1 VISLAHGVEIRW
13 KSLVFSGLWPVGG
26 LFSYRTLYAVRP
38 KSLILENKKEHKMK
52 RLQLTIGLLMTF
64 AFSRLQAQTIDLK
77 ATIPFEFRMGKTL
90 MAAGDYTIHH
100 SNGVLTLRPENG
112 GNAVVGLAIATDLPK
127 HSSTAGLLFHR
138 YGETY
143 FLYKVWTPGSANAR
157 SVPET
162 SLEKELARR
171 GGPDE
176 DLNIVLQTK

>member
-1 VISLAHGVEIRW
+1 
-13 KSLVFSGLWPVGG
+13 
-26 LFSYRTLYAVRP
+26 
-38 KSLILENKKEHKMK
+38 MK

-77 ATIPFEFRMGKTL
+77 ATIPFEFRMGQTL

-100 SNGVLTLRPENG
+100 SLNGVLTVRPENG
-112 GNAVVGLAIATDLPK
+112 GRQAVSLAIATDLPK

-157 SVPET
+157 GVLET

-176 DLNIVLQTK
+176 DLNIVLETK

>member
-1 VISLAHGVEIRW
+1 
-13 KSLVFSGLWPVGG
+13 LWPVGG
-26 LFSYRTLYAVRP
+26 LFSLRTLFAVRP
-38 KSLILENKKEHKMK
+38 KSLIPENKKENKMK

-100 SNGVLTLRPENG
+100 SNGALILRPQNG
-112 GNAVVGLAIATDLPK
+112 GKPAVGLASATDLPK
-127 HSSTAGLLFHR
+127 HSSAAGLLFHR

-143 FLYKVWTPGSANAR
+143 FLTTIWAPGYATACGMRES
-157 SVPET
+157 
-162 SLEKELARR
+162 SLEKELAR
-171 GGPDE
+171 GGAPEE